1 MAPHRVVAL
10 ALEPVVLLDL
20 AAPAHLFGHWGA
32 NRYSFVLAGTG
43 GKHAMTSSGFAVDVQ
58 VGLEALSDAQTI
70 VVPGYLGTERRPD
83 ESALRELRRAAGR
96 GARVMSICTGAFAL
110 AHAGLLDGRR
120 ATTHWDS
127 AAEFAAQFPAVQL
140 DPGVLYVDEGQIL
153 TSAGVAAGLDLC
165 LHVIRRDHG
174 AEMASHIA
182 RHCVIAPHREG
193 GQAQFIERPLEL
205 LTSGALRLGPTLDW
219 AMQRLEQP
227 LTVADLARHACVS
240 PRTFARRFR
249 AETGSSPIQWLLA
262 QRVLRAQELLEAGDA
277 SIYVVARHCGFADT
291 AALRYHFRRAVGTT
305 PTAYRRSFQ
314 AGREASR
321 LGVAPRR
328 AMNQD
333 AARRRSPRSTPR
345 SRSRRGDRPAIGPVY
360 ISE

>member
-1 MAPHRVVAL
+1 MPAHRVVAL

-20 AAPAHLFGHWGA
+20 AAPAHLFGHCGGD
-32 NRYSFVLAGTG
+32 RYSFVLAGVG
-43 GKHAMTSSGFAVDVQ
+43 GAPVMTSSGFEVNVQ
-58 VGLEALSDAQTI
+58 AGLEALHDAQTV

-83 ESALRELRRAAGR
+83 KAALSELRRAAGR

-127 AAEFAAQFPAVQL
+127 AAQFPAVRL
-140 DPGVLYVDEGQIL
+140 DPGVLYVDEDAVL

-174 AEMASHIA
+174 AELASHIA

-193 GQAQFIERPLEL
+193 GQAQFIDRPLEP
-205 LTSGALRLGPTLDW
+205 LTYGALRLGPTLDW
-219 AMQRLEQP
+219 ALERLEQP

-249 AETGSSPIQWLLA
+249 SETGTSPIQWLLA
-262 QRVLRAQELLEAGDA
+262 QRVLHARELLEADDA
-277 SIYVVARHCGFADT
+277 SIDEVARRCGFAEP

-305 PTAYRRSFQ
+305 PTAYRRSFRT
-314 AGREASR
+314 GHET
-321 LGVAPRR
+321 PR
-328 AMNQD
+328 
-333 AARRRSPRSTPR
+333 AARGGVSGSAPSPGYAPCRPDSCARSPRHTAEADR
-345 SRSRRGDRPAIGPVY
+345 SS
-360 ISE
+360 